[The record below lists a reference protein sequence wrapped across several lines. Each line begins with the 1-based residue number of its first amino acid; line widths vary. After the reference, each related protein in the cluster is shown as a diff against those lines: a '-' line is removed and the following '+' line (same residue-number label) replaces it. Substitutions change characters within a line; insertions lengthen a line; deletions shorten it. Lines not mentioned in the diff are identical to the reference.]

1 MKQKVLIISYY
12 WPPAGGPGVQRWLK
26 FVKYLPDFNYQP
38 VVYIPSNP
46 TYAMV
51 DNHMEQDLGKD
62 VTIIKNKISEPYK
75 LAKLF
80 WPTQSSTLSAG
91 MIPSIRKQTK
101 TDKFLL
107 AIRGNFFIPDAR
119 IGWVDTSVEFLKE
132 YLSKNT
138 DVTKVI
144 TTGPPHSMHLIGLA
158 LKQELNIKWV
168 ADFRD
173 PWTTIGYHKDLK
185 LMWYAKYKHIKMER
199 KVLENAD
206 HILVTSQGTKREFSQ
221 KTKRPITVITNGY
234 DTIHTG
240 KVELDKKFT
249 LAHVGSFLSD
259 RNPRV
264 LWKALAELCKENPSF
279 KENFELKLIGKV
291 SQDIFDTIKEFGLDT
306 SMSYMGYLSHLQA
319 YKQMKASQVLLLVEI
334 DSENTKCIIP
344 GKIFEYMASERPILA
359 IGPEESDFFDI
370 ILSTNTGKV
379 SLYSEKDQIKEIL
392 LDYFE
397 KYQNNQLY
405 SHAMGLQY
413 YSRKK
418 LTQALS
424 TVLNKL

>member
-80 WPTQSSTLSAG
+80 WPTKSSTLSAG
-91 MIPSIRKQTK
+91 MIPSERKQTK

-107 AIRGNFFIPDAR
+107 AVRGNFFIPDAR
-119 IGWVDTSVEFLKE
+119 KGWVNSSVTFLKD
-132 YLSKNT
+132 YLVKNP
-138 DVTKVI
+138 DITKVI

-158 LKQELNIKWV
+158 LKKELDIKWV

-185 LMWYAKYKHIKMER
+185 LMWYAKNKHLKLE
-199 KVLENAD
+199 KEVLETAD

-234 DTIHTG
+234 DTINTG
-240 KVELDKKFT
+240 KVALDEKFT

-279 KENFELKLIGKV
+279 KKSFELKLIGKV

-306 SMSYMGYLSHLQA
+306 AMNYMGYLSHLEA

-379 SLYSEKDQIKEIL
+379 SLYSEKDQIKEIIM
-392 LDYFE
+392 DYFE
-397 KYQNNQLY
+397 KYQNKQLY

-424 TVLNKL
+424 KVLNAL